1 MVRNWQRKDR
11 DLITL
16 FTFPLIALI
25 CTDLI
30 CFQIFSTS
38 LSGGLECVLNLVW
51 DRWYLSFFV
60 NKFLVLLAY
69 VQATPLRRVAM
80 LYLRGH
86 RPRYAR
92 PPRSYCHPTQPK
104 YNQISPKSELF
115 ARFVCICAY
124 FFVPLRVNC
133 VLWVIIS
140 YRQESIVL
148 RLSKAWWG
156 SKHWRRHCVMLYVPT
171 I

>member
-1 MVRNWQRKDR
+1 MVRNWQRKGKGGISSYELWIMNFELSLR
-11 DLITL
+11 SPNTTKSYLKVNFLLDL
-16 FTFPLIALI
+16 F
-25 CTDLI
+25 
-30 CFQIFSTS
+30 
-38 LSGGLECVLNLVW
+38 
-51 DRWYLSFFV
+51 
-60 NKFLVLLAY
+60 AY

-104 YNQISPKSELF
+104 YSQILPKSKLF

-124 FFVPLRVNC
+124 FFGPLHVNC